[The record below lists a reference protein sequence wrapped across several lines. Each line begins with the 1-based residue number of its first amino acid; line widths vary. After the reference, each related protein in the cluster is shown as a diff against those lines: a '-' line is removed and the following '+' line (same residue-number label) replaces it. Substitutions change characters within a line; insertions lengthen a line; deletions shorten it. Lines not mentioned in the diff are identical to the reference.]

1 MAHQIQ
7 LSDHFS
13 YGKLLRFTAPSMV
26 MMVFTSIYSMVD
38 GVFVSNFV
46 GKTPFAAI
54 NLIMPFLM
62 FLSIVGF
69 IFGSGGSALI
79 AKTIGENNN
88 EKANRIFSMLV
99 VVGALSG
106 IVLGGIGGILVRPIA
121 AMIGASGRLLN
132 DSVVYGQ
139 IVLFGLP
146 FLTLQNMFQS
156 LFVTAERPKIGLA
169 VTIISGVLNILL
181 DVVFILIFDWGLVGA
196 AFATVISQAVGGLI
210 PLAYFMLP
218 NTSLLQIVK
227 PVFDFKSLGQT
238 VVNGMSEFFSNLS
251 MAVVSALYNF
261 QLMKYIGEDG
271 VAAYGVIMYITFIF
285 FTLFIGFSMGS
296 APIVSYNY
304 GAKNDAELKNVFLK
318 SVNIIAFISIVLVV
332 ASQFLA
338 KPLALL
344 FAGHDQTMQDLTIK
358 AFRIYSISFLLAG
371 FNGYA
376 SAFFTAL
383 NNGVVS
389 TILATSRTL
398 VFETFA
404 VMVLPL
410 LFGLDGIW
418 MAALMAEI
426 MALVLTLIFVVKLRS
441 RYRYY

>member
-1 MAHQIQ
+1 MSRQIQ

-26 MMVFTSIYSMVD
+26 MMFFTSIYSVVD
-38 GVFVSNFV
+38 GIFVSNFV

-54 NLIMPFLM
+54 NLIMPLLM

-79 AKTIGENNN
+79 AKTIGENDN
-88 EKANRIFSMLV
+88 EKANRIFTMLV

-121 AMIGASGRLLN
+121 VMLGASGKLLN
-132 DSVVYGQ
+132 DSVIYGQ
-139 IVLFGLP
+139 IVLFALP
-146 FLTLQNMFQS
+146 FVTLQNMFQS

-169 VTIISGVLNILL
+169 VTVISGLLNILL
-181 DVVFILIFDWGLVGA
+181 DVVFIIICDWGLVGA

-210 PLAYFMLP
+210 PLVYFMAP

-227 PVFDFKSLGQT
+227 PVFDFKALRQT
-238 VVNGMSEFFSNLS
+238 ILNGMSEFFSNVS

-271 VAAYGVIMYITFIF
+271 VAAYGVLMYITFIF

-318 SVNIIAFISIVLVV
+318 SVNIIALISIILVV
-332 ASQFLA
+332 ATQFLA

-344 FAGHDQTMQDLTIK
+344 FASHDQTMQELTVK

-389 TILATSRTL
+389 TILATGRTL

-410 LFGLDGIW
+410 IFGLDGIW
-418 MAALMAEI
+418 MAALLAEI
-426 MALVLTLIFVVKLRS
+426 MALVLTLAFVVKLRK

>member
-132 DSVVYGQ
+132 DSVIYGQ

-169 VTIISGVLNILL
+169 VTVISGVLNILL
-181 DVVFILIFDWGLVGA
+181 DIVFILICDWGLVGA

-210 PLAYFMLP
+210 PLVYFMTP

-227 PVFDFKSLGQT
+227 PVFDLKSLVQT

-296 APIVSYNY
+296 APIVSYNF

-318 SVNIIAFISIVLVV
+318 SLNIIAFISIVLVV

-344 FAGHDQTMQDLTIK
+344 FAGHDQAMQDLTVK

>member
-169 VTIISGVLNILL
+169 VTVISGVLNIL
-181 DVVFILIFDWGLVGA
+181 W
-196 AFATVISQAVGGLI
+196 
-210 PLAYFMLP
+210 ML
-218 NTSLLQIVK
+218 
-227 PVFDFKSLGQT
+227 
-238 VVNGMSEFFSNLS
+238 FS
-251 MAVVSALYNF
+251 F
-261 QLMKYIGEDG
+261 
-271 VAAYGVIMYITFIF
+271 
-285 FTLFIGFSMGS
+285 
-296 APIVSYNY
+296 
-304 GAKNDAELKNVFLK
+304 
-318 SVNIIAFISIVLVV
+318 
-332 ASQFLA
+332 
-338 KPLALL
+338 
-344 FAGHDQTMQDLTIK
+344 
-358 AFRIYSISFLLAG
+358 
-371 FNGYA
+371 
-376 SAFFTAL
+376 
-383 NNGVVS
+383 
-389 TILATSRTL
+389 
-398 VFETFA
+398 
-404 VMVLPL
+404 
-410 LFGLDGIW
+410 
-418 MAALMAEI
+418 
-426 MALVLTLIFVVKLRS
+426 
-441 RYRYY
+441 

>member
-1 MAHQIQ
+1 MSHQIQ
-7 LSDHFS
+7 LSDHFN

-26 MMVFTSIYSMVD
+26 MMFFSSIYSVVD

-54 NLIMPFLM
+54 NLIMPLLM

-79 AKTIGENNN
+79 AKTIGENDN
-88 EKANRIFSMLV
+88 EKANRIFTMLV

-121 AMIGASGRLLN
+121 VILGASGKLLN
-132 DSVVYGQ
+132 DSVIYGQ
-139 IVLFGLP
+139 VVLFALP
-146 FLTLQNMFQS
+146 FVTLQNMFQS

-169 VTIISGVLNILL
+169 VTVISGLLNILL
-181 DVVFILIFDWGLVGA
+181 DVIFINICDWGLVGA

-210 PLAYFMLP
+210 PLVYFMTP

-227 PVFDFKSLGQT
+227 PVFDFKALGQT
-238 VVNGMSEFFSNLS
+238 VLNGMSEFFSNVS
-251 MAVVSALYNF
+251 MAFVSALYNF

-271 VAAYGVIMYITFIF
+271 VAAYGVLMYITFIF

-318 SVNIIAFISIVLVV
+318 SVNIIALISIILVV
-332 ASQFLA
+332 ATQFLA

-344 FAGHDQTMQDLTIK
+344 FASHDQIMQELTIK

-389 TILATSRTL
+389 TILATGRTL

-410 LFGLDGIW
+410 IFGLDGIW
-418 MAALMAEI
+418 MSALLAEI
-426 MALVLTLIFVVKLRS
+426 MALVLTLVFVVKLRK

>member
-132 DSVVYGQ
+132 DSVIYGQ

-169 VTIISGVLNILL
+169 VTVISGVLNILL
-181 DVVFILIFDWGLVGA
+181 DIVFILICDWGLVGA

-210 PLAYFMLP
+210 PLVYFMTP

-227 PVFDFKSLGQT
+227 PVFDLKSLVQT

-296 APIVSYNY
+296 APIVSYNF

-344 FAGHDQTMQDLTIK
+344 FAGHDQAMQDLTVK

>member
-1 MAHQIQ
+1 
-7 LSDHFS
+7 
-13 YGKLLRFTAPSMV
+13 MV
-26 MMVFTSIYSMVD
+26 MMFFSSIYSVVD

-54 NLIMPFLM
+54 NLIMPLLM

-79 AKTIGENNN
+79 AKTIGENDN
-88 EKANRIFSMLV
+88 EKANRIFTMLV

-121 AMIGASGRLLN
+121 VILGASGKLLN
-132 DSVVYGQ
+132 DSVIYGQ
-139 IVLFGLP
+139 VVLFALP
-146 FLTLQNMFQS
+146 FVTLQNMFQS

-169 VTIISGVLNILL
+169 VTVISGLLNILL
-181 DVVFILIFDWGLVGA
+181 DVIFINICDWGLVGA

-210 PLAYFMLP
+210 PLVYFMTP

-227 PVFDFKSLGQT
+227 PVFDFKALGQT
-238 VVNGMSEFFSNLS
+238 VLNGMSEFFSNVS
-251 MAVVSALYNF
+251 MAFVSALYNF

-271 VAAYGVIMYITFIF
+271 VAAYGVLMYITFIF

-318 SVNIIAFISIVLVV
+318 SVNIIALISIILVV
-332 ASQFLA
+332 ATQFLA

-344 FAGHDQTMQDLTIK
+344 FASHDQIMQELTIK

-389 TILATSRTL
+389 TILATGRTL

-410 LFGLDGIW
+410 IFGLDGIW
-418 MAALMAEI
+418 MSALLAEI
-426 MALVLTLIFVVKLRS
+426 MALVLTLVFVVKLRK

>member
-132 DSVVYGQ
+132 DCVVYGR

-169 VTIISGVLNILL
+169 VTVISGVLNIIL
-181 DVVFILIFDWGLVGA
+181 DVVFILICDWGLVGA

-227 PVFDFKSLGQT
+227 PVFDFKSLVQT
-238 VVNGMSEFFSNLS
+238 VINGMSEFFSNLS

-285 FTLFIGFSMGS
+285 FTLFIGFSMGA

-318 SVNIIAFISIVLVV
+318 SLNIIALISIVLVV

-344 FAGHDQTMQDLTIK
+344 FAGHDQAMQDLTVK

-383 NNGVVS
+383 NNGFVS

-426 MALVLTLIFVVKLRS
+426 MALVLTLIFVAKMRS

>member
-26 MMVFTSIYSMVD
+26 MMVFSSIYSMVD

-132 DSVVYGQ
+132 DSVIYGQ

-169 VTIISGVLNILL
+169 VTVISGVLNILL
-181 DVVFILIFDWGLVGA
+181 DVVFILICDWGLVGA

-210 PLAYFMLP
+210 PLVYFMTP
-218 NTSLLQIVK
+218 NKSLLQIVK

-296 APIVSYNY
+296 APIVSYNF
-304 GAKNDAELKNVFLK
+304 GAKNDVELKNVFLK

>member
-132 DSVVYGQ
+132 DSVIYGQ

-169 VTIISGVLNILL
+169 VTVISGVLNILL
-181 DVVFILIFDWGLVGA
+181 DIVFILICDWGLVGA

-210 PLAYFMLP
+210 PLVYFMTP

-318 SVNIIAFISIVLVV
+318 SLNIIALISIVLVV

-344 FAGHDQTMQDLTIK
+344 FAGHDQAMQDLTVK

>member
-132 DSVVYGQ
+132 DSVIYGQ

-169 VTIISGVLNILL
+169 VTVISGVLNILL

-227 PVFDFKSLGQT
+227 PVFDFKSLVQT
-238 VVNGMSEFFSNLS
+238 VINGMSEFFSNLS

-296 APIVSYNY
+296 APIVSYNF

-318 SVNIIAFISIVLVV
+318 SLNIIALISIVLVV

-344 FAGHDQTMQDLTIK
+344 FAGHDQTMQDLTVK

-398 VFETFA
+398 VFETFD
-404 VMVLPL
+404 VMVCCLCYL
-410 LFGLDGIW
+410 V
-418 MAALMAEI
+418 LMAFGWQH
-426 MALVLTLIFVVKLRS
+426 LWQRLWRWF
-441 RYRYY
+441 